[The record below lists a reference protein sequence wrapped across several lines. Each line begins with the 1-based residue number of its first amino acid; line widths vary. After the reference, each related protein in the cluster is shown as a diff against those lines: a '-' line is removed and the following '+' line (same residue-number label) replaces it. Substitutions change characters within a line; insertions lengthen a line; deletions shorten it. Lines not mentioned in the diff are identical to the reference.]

1 MDKLFQVSS
10 NFASDPIT
18 PAKQWEEFQEISGL
32 VERVREIESGHSM
45 CRTLPDRRSAVKP
58 FTAWLEGLGADIKK
72 VCKVFR
78 KVIAHQCLLMP
89 LDITRRNQDLVISVN
104 QKL

>member
-72 VCKVFR
+72 VCSF
-78 KVIAHQCLLMP
+78 
-89 LDITRRNQDLVISVN
+89 S
-104 QKL
+104 

>member
-72 VCKVFR
+72 VGRVFH
-78 KVIAHQCLLMP
+78 KVITNQCLFLTS
-89 LDITRRNQDLVISVN
+89 LNIT
-104 QKL
+104 